1 MVPRHFYRAELKL
14 GTERLSISPAVEW
27 LPQGAWADYANG
39 KRVGDYATLNLGAQ
53 AEVKKGLTLFV
64 DARNLTAERAVGDIS
79 AVVDYSK
86 LAPASR
92 AIFYPIERR
101 AFYGGIRARF

>member
-1 MVPRHFYRAELKL
+1 MLMSTLLHLDA
-14 GTERLSISPAVEW
+14 S
-27 LPQGAWADYANG
+27 ANPG
-39 KRVGDYATLNLGAQ
+39 GSA
-53 AEVKKGLTLFV
+53 
-64 DARNLTAERAVGDIS
+64 ARTLTAERAVGDIS